1 MDDDSLGAEF
11 CDVLSTAHVAPTA
24 SRGTGG
30 MSSYLKNE
38 IQKQLDVSASGLC
51 NGIAVLH

>member
-11 CDVLSTAHVAPTA
+11 CDVLSTAHVAPTT

-38 IQKQLDVSASGLC
+38 IQKQLDVSARGLC
-51 NGIAVLH
+51 NRIAVLH

>member
-11 CDVLSTAHVAPTA
+11 CDVLSTAHVAPTT

-38 IQKQLDVSASGLC
+38 IQKQLDVSARELC
-51 NGIAVLH
+51 NRIAVLH